1 MVGIALNFAAIP
13 LAALAVP
20 GVFASLLIHP
30 FWPGLAASFA
40 AGSGL
45 ALHGLELLALAG
57 ATVPGGHLITEATPA
72 AALPWVAAL
81 AVLLWGMRGRTT
93 LAEGIRRWA
102 WAGVLALWAPLAV
115 DLAARAPDE
124 SGTLALHFLDVG
136 QGDGA
141 VLRTPHGRFVVIDA
155 GPRTERGDA
164 GQRVVVPFLARQSA
178 PAVSALIVSHAHADH
193 VGGAAAVLD
202 RFRTGLV
209 IEPGRPFAD
218 PAYYR
223 FLDEVAADGVPWH
236 PGLPGDRFDLDG
248 VSFSLLHPDRGWPGL
263 GDDLNEDS
271 LILLVEY
278 RGFRALFP
286 GDAGLLA
293 EDWIRGRVGHVAL
306 LKVGHHGSRG
316 ATGDR
321 WLDELT
327 PRAAVISVGRN
338 NYGHPAAQTLAR
350 LRAHRVDLW
359 RTDRDGAVNVT
370 TDGATMRVRSKG
382 RNEVYE
388 LRKR

>member
-1 MVGIALNFAAIP
+1 
-13 LAALAVP
+13 
-20 GVFASLLIHP
+20 
-30 FWPGLAASFA
+30 
-40 AGSGL
+40 
-45 ALHGLELLALAG
+45 
-57 ATVPGGHLITEATPA
+57 
-72 AALPWVAAL
+72 
-81 AVLLWGMRGRTT
+81 MRGRTT
-93 LAEGIRRWA
+93 LAEGGRRWA
-102 WAGVLALWAPLAV
+102 WAGVLALWLPLGI
-115 DLAARAPDE
+115 DLVTRAPDE
-124 SGTLALHFLDVG
+124 SGVLALHFLNVG

-164 GQRVVVPFLARQSA
+164 GRRVVVPFLARQGA

-193 VGGAAAVLD
+193 VGGAPAVLE

-236 PGLPGDRFDLDG
+236 AGVPGDQFNLDG
-248 VSFSLLHPDRGWPGL
+248 VSFSFLHPDRAWPSL

-278 RGFRALFP
+278 RGFRAAFP

-293 EDWIRGRVGHVAL
+293 EAWLRGRIGHVSL
-306 LKVGHHGSRG
+306 LKIGHHGSRG
-316 ATGDR
+316 ATGDP

-327 PRAAVISVGRN
+327 PVVAVVSVGFN
-338 NYGHPAAQTLAR
+338 NYGHPSSETLAR
-350 LRAHRVDLW
+350 LKAHRVELW
-359 RTDRDGAVNVT
+359 RTDRDGQIDVT
-370 TDGATMRVRSKG
+370 TDGAVMTVRSKG
-382 RNEVYE
+382 RTEKFQ
-388 LRKR
+388 LREQ

>member
-1 MVGIALNFAAIP
+1 
-13 LAALAVP
+13 
-20 GVFASLLIHP
+20 
-30 FWPGLAASFA
+30 
-40 AGSGL
+40 
-45 ALHGLELLALAG
+45 
-57 ATVPGGHLITEATPA
+57 
-72 AALPWVAAL
+72 
-81 AVLLWGMRGRTT
+81 
-93 LAEGIRRWA
+93 
-102 WAGVLALWAPLAV
+102 
-115 DLAARAPDE
+115 
-124 SGTLALHFLDVG
+124 
-136 QGDGA
+136 
-141 VLRTPHGRFVVIDA
+141 VVIDA

-178 PAVSALIVSHAHADH
+178 PAVSALILSHAHSDH
-193 VGGAAAVLD
+193 VGGATAVLD

-236 PGLPGDRFDLDG
+236 PGVPGDRFDLDG
-248 VSFSLLHPDRGWPGL
+248 VSFSLLHPDRAWPGL

-293 EDWIRGRVGHVAL
+293 EGWLQGRVGHVAL

-321 WLDELT
+321 WLGELT

-338 NYGHPAAQTLAR
+338 NYGHPAAPTLAR
-350 LRAHRVDLW
+350 LRARRVDVW
-359 RTDRDGAVNVT
+359 RTDRDGAVDVT
-370 TDGATMRVRSKG
+370 TDGTTMRVRSKG
-382 RNEVYE
+382 RNETYE
-388 LRKR
+388 LREKSVTSEQ